1 MLGLEDNTLQ
11 VAASKLMG
19 LDAPWFFTLASNAAQ
34 KDQWATWV
42 LSAMIAFFIGFVALA
57 PNSMDLKD
65 RFKPGKA
72 VLLLQVGIFVFSV
85 MMISKASE
93 FLYFQF

>member
-1 MLGLEDNTLQ
+1 MLGLKGNSFH

-19 LDAPWFFTLASNAAQ
+19 TDAPWFFTLASNPAQ
-34 KDQWATWV
+34 KDQWATWA
-42 LSAMIAFFIGFVALA
+42 LSAMVIFFIGIVALT
-57 PNSMDLKD
+57 PNSMDMKD
-65 RFKPGKA
+65 KFKPGKA
-72 VLLLQVGIFVFSV
+72 VLLLQVIISVFSV